1 MKFVTL
7 SIAVFLFIP
16 SLLLAETGKPAE
28 HKHEKREGQHTHH
41 LPLSG
46 DFHLHNA
53 REMSDEKEEAQ
64 PELNYVPITSN
75 EKISFERE
83 VGSYSKYDTEG
94 DMTLLQI
101 SFRSTKLE
109 TDEAI
114 FGVAEVPMKSCENEI
129 MGRVY
134 IAYDGAEEGKWH
146 SFERVKDEIYLL
158 KLEEHICSISK
169 SAH

>member
-16 SLLLAETGKPAE
+16 SLLLAETGKPTE
-28 HKHEKREGQHTHH
+28 HKHEKRDRQHTHH

-83 VGSYSKYDTEG
+83 VGSYSKYDT
-94 DMTLLQI
+94 
-101 SFRSTKLE
+101 TK
-109 TDEAI
+109 
-114 FGVAEVPMKSCENEI
+114 
-129 MGRVY
+129 
-134 IAYDGAEEGKWH
+134 
-146 SFERVKDEIYLL
+146 
-158 KLEEHICSISK
+158 
-169 SAH
+169 